1 MGMFLLT
8 RSIGV
13 VRWVNRWARIIQG
26 RGRPYLIIGH
36 GGLEL
41 AVTHDLEVVEEGHDL
56 VQILLGVWVELEVSL
71 SVGHNLREHEAW

>member
-56 VQILLGVWVELEVSL
+56 VQILLGVWVELEVPL
-71 SVGHNLREHEAW
+71 TQCGAQPKRA